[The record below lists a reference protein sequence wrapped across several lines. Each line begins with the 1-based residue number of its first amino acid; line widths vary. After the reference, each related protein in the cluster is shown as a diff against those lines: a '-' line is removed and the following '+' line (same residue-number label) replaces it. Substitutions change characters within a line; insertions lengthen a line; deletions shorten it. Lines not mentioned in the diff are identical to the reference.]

1 MEQKDK
7 GFLDKTISMGQLLLL
22 AATIVGTAITFYTQ
36 TEIRLKELE
45 LRVSLQERKIADFNT
60 KMDKIIDGQNEIK
73 VILENKQDRQ

>member
-1 MEQKDK
+1 MDK
-7 GFLDKTISMGQLLLL
+7 QENFFDRTISMGQLLLL

-45 LRVSLQERKIADFNT
+45 LRVSIQERKVADFNT

-73 VILENKQDRQ
+73 LILENKQDRK